1 MQFFEQKKKEF
12 KHRIADKYISQIHVK
27 LYDEN
32 YDPMIPQ
39 QQWNATLDLVFYEVY
54 EKQGIQNPRN
64 YMLEHRFG
72 EK

>member
-1 MQFFEQKKKEF
+1 M
-12 KHRIADKYISQIHVK
+12 
-27 LYDEN
+27 
-32 YDPMIPQ
+32 PMVPQ
-39 QQWNATLDLVFYEVY
+39 QQWNATLDLMFFEVY